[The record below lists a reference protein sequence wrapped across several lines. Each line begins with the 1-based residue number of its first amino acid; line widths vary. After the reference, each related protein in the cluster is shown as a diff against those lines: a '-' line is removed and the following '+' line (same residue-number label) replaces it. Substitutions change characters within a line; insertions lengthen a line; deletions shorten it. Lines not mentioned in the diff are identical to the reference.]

1 MPKVDLLI
9 TKSKTDLH
17 TIKGKIDLLI
27 IKGKLGLVELE
38 KNRPVETNIRITQD
52 GDTRI
57 LQDGNIRQAN
67 GLFEIF

>member
-17 TIKGKIDLLI
+17 TIKGKTDLFI
-27 IKGKLGLVELE
+27 TKSKLGLVGLE
-38 KNRPVETNIRITQD
+38 KNRPLETNIRITQDDGIRITQD

-57 LQDGNIRQAN
+57 LN